1 MARKHRTVDPTGR
14 RVLLADDDQ
23 DYLEA
28 TRLLLESEG
37 HTVLCAE
44 SGPRALRMLRE
55 QSADLLLLDYFMPG
69 MTGEEVVT
77 RLREF
82 DPYIQ
87 VVLQTGYSDEQPPR
101 EMLRKLDI
109 QGYYDKSEG
118 PEKLLLWTD
127 AGLKAAQVLQRVQ
140 RSREG
145 LRYVLESSPTFH
157 KVQPVGD
164 LLEGILRHAV
174 ALVRILAPP
183 REGSGAS
190 PSEAEPTG
198 GFLAMLSEDAELRIR
213 TACGRFQPGQ
223 PPEAALDASQTS
235 ELLESLRTGEIH
247 LTDSATVL
255 PLRIGE
261 LTLGVM
267 YVEATAAGDQVLELL
282 RLFASQA
289 AVAVQS
295 MQLYE
300 VAALDPLTG
309 VHARRFF
316 EQWLRREVRTAFRSQ
331 KPLSMLLLDIDGM
344 RSINDT
350 AGHLVGDQALVTA
363 GHALRGA
370 VRDNDV
376 VARYGGDEFVV
387 LLPETPA
394 QRAEKVAWRVI
405 AALNSQVVDAAEGAD
420 LALRCSLGLTELGSH
435 SFDTKNLRRTVPAT
449 YFQQV
454 AQTVVKEASAA
465 LEHAKSQ
472 GGGHLHAGSTLTWPE
487 LAEED
492 EV

>member
-1 MARKHRTVDPTGR
+1 MARKHRTVEPTGR
-14 RVLLADDDQ
+14 RVLLADDDP

-37 HTVLCAE
+37 HTVICAD
-44 SGPRALRMLRE
+44 SGPRALRILRE
-55 QSADLLLLDYFMPG
+55 ETADLLLLDYFMPG

-127 AGLKAAQVLQRVQ
+127 AGLKAARVLQRVQ

-164 LLEGILRHAV
+164 LLAGILRHAV
-174 ALVRILAPP
+174 GLVRTLSPPP
-183 REGSGAS
+183 R
-190 PSEAEPTG
+190 PSESTTPDSESTS
-198 GFLAMLSEDAELRIR
+198 GFLAMLNDDAELRIR
-213 TACGRFQPGQ
+213 SARGRFEAGQ
-223 PPEAALDASQTS
+223 SPEEVLDPPLVAA
-235 ELLESLRTGEIH
+235 LLESLRSGEIQ
-247 LTDSATVL
+247 LTDSATLL

-261 LTLGVM
+261 LTLGVVF
-267 YVEATAAGDQVLELL
+267 VEGVVAGDQVVELL

-289 AVAVQS
+289 TVAVQS

-316 EQWLRREVRTAFRSQ
+316 EQWLRREVRTAFRAQ

-344 RSINDT
+344 RAINDS

-363 GHALRGA
+363 GQALRGA

-394 QRAEKVAWRVI
+394 PRAEKVAWRVV
-405 AALNSQVVDAAEGAD
+405 AALNSQVVNRAEGDD
-420 LALRCSLGLTELGSH
+420 LSLHCSLGLTELGSH
-435 SFDTKNLRRTVPAT
+435 AFDTKNLRRTIPAT

-454 AQTVVKEASAA
+454 AQSVVKQASVA

-472 GGGHLHAGSTLTWPE
+472 GGGHLHLGDTVSWPE
-487 LAEED
+487 LAPDD